1 MDKPLRMLT
10 MGAALLGAAVLGA
23 CGGGGGS
30 SGCATLEASRST
42 ALPGCASSSTGS
54 SGSSTSTGTAAATV
68 QFLVSSQQFNSAGTA
83 PIDLTVVA
91 RDANGQAL
99 AGRAVQ
105 FVVSDPE
112 NTAYVSNFSQTSG
125 STHATGSNGQ
135 LGASLFLGTSKANRS
150 ITITASVDGATASNV
165 VNVTGTSLSISG
177 SNALVFGASA
187 QYNIVMTDSAGKPIS
202 GIPLKLASS
211 AGNTVSLSS
220 PNTDASGK
228 AVATLTGTKSGADT
242 LSVSGGGASA
252 AYSVNVSSNGFAFSS
267 PANGS
272 SVAVGGS
279 TVVTVRWTNNGQPI
293 AGQTVSFASTR
304 GTVSPQSVTT
314 SASGDASVTLQ
325 ATSAGPAT
333 LTASGPS
340 GSGVAGSLNLSFVS
354 VAPATALDLQAD
366 KTVVGTNPA
375 GSSNN
380 VSTLT
385 AVARDANNY
394 RVAGA
399 VVNFHID
406 QDPTGG
412 ALSTASAVT
421 DANGVARTQYV
432 PTSQSSPTNGVVIA
446 ASVGG
451 TALSSPTVKLT
462 VAQQNLFVRIGTDNL
477 VGTATNSPNYTKQYS
492 AFVTDAAG
500 NPVPNATV
508 QFTIRPRQ
516 DVDPS
521 LYGAGIFGRTDGD
534 YAYFKGYYVWNG
546 TIWTRTNGDYVG
558 GTAPIPAPTGCYNED
573 LNFNGIL
580 DPVPGLTYGEDN
592 NHNQVLDPGNPFS
605 VNSDLTTNNSGYA
618 VATITYPKDRANWTA
633 VTLKATALVSGTEA
647 TATTSF
653 TLPVAAGDVSS
664 QNVSP
669 PGAISPYGRST
680 DCSNPL

>member
-1 MDKPLRMLT
+1 MLQKMPGPAT
-10 MGAALLGAAVLGA
+10 FSVLLFSILLNA
-23 CGGGGGS
+23 CGGS
-30 SGCATLEASRST
+30 SGDIPSRSSCVNT
-42 ALPGCASSSTGS
+42 SAAVCNTLNPGGTGS
-54 SGSSTSTGTAAATV
+54 ASNSTTDGSNAGATAATV
-68 QFLVSSQQFNSAGTA
+68 QFLVSSQQLNSAGTT

-112 NTAYVSNFSQTSG
+112 NTAYVSNFSQASG
-125 STHATGSNGQ
+125 GTHATGSNGQ
-135 LGASLFLGTSKANRS
+135 LTATLNVGTSKANRS
-150 ITITASVDGATASNV
+150 ITITASADGAKAANV
-165 VNVTGTSLSISG
+165 VNVTGTALSISG

-187 QYNIVMTDSAGKPIS
+187 QYNVVMTDSAGKPIS
-202 GIPLKLASS
+202 GIPLKVASA
-211 AGNTVSLSS
+211 AGNAVSLSS

-228 AVATLTGTKSGADT
+228 AVATLTGSKPGADT

-252 AYSVNVSSNGFAFSS
+252 AYTVNVSGNGFAFST

-279 TVVTVRWTNNGQPI
+279 TVVTVRWTNNGQAV

-314 SASGDASVTLQ
+314 NASGDASVTLQ
-325 ATSAGPAT
+325 ASSAGPAT
-333 LTASGPS
+333 ITASGPP

-354 VAPATALDLQAD
+354 VAPAASLSLQAD

-385 AVARDANNY
+385 AVARDASNY
-394 RVAGA
+394 RVAGV

-412 ALSTASAVT
+412 ALSTATAVT
-421 DANGVARTQYV
+421 DSNGVARTQYV
-432 PTSQSSPTNGVVIA
+432 PTAQSSPTNGVVISA
-446 ASVGG
+446 NVAG
-451 TALSSPTVKLT
+451 TAVTAPSVKLT

-477 VGTATNSPNYTKQYS
+477 VGTATGSPNYTKQYS

-516 DVDPS
+516 DVAIDPTLS
-521 LYGAGIFGRTDGD
+521 AAQIMTRSDGD
-534 YAYFKGYYVWNG
+534 YAYFKGTYVWNG
-546 TIWTRTNGDYVG
+546 TLWQPQY
-558 GTAPIPAPTGCYNED
+558 AASCYNED

-580 DPVPGLTYGEDN
+580 DGGEDFN
-592 NHNQVLDPGNPFS
+592 GTNALDPGNPFS
-605 VNSDLTTNNSGYA
+605 VNSDVTTNGSGFA

-647 TATTSF
+647 TATASF
-653 TLPVAAGDVSS
+653 TLPVASSDVNV

-669 PGAISPYGRST
+669 PGFFSPYGTST
-680 DCSNPL
+680 SCSSPQ